1 MTSRRSRLDALKDL
15 IRLSNAN
22 EKDLLTIIV
31 GKDVPSKEITSI
43 KKFVEKN
50 YTDLELEIIDGG
62 QDVYSYITVLE

>member
-1 MTSRRSRLDALKDL
+1 MIYAKDL
-15 IRLSNAN
+15 IRLCNAN